1 MWQEEYWVWSD
12 FCGVHQNVFENIL
25 VYGCADLIF
34 EQLALRQWG
43 TCRDWLSKNQS
54 KLLQNVWDFIGKS
67 TSDKSLFHI
76 CDKLVHKQTVRTL
89 WRKILLPESNV
100 RLNSI
105 LLTFLIVEV
114 HPPYLSQECFP
125 LLPERKTVGYFSI
138 IVPGI
143 AEQCWSSLIE

>member
-1 MWQEEYWVWSD
+1 MGAQISSLSNWPCVSEEHVEIDCQKISLNSYKTS
-12 FCGVHQNVFENIL
+12 
-25 VYGCADLIF
+25 
-34 EQLALRQWG
+34 
-43 TCRDWLSKNQS
+43 
-54 KLLQNVWDFIGKS
+54 S

-89 WRKILLPESNV
+89 WRKILLTESNV

-114 HPPYLSQECFP
+114 HPPYLSLECFP

-138 IVPGI
+138 TVPGI
-143 AEQCWSSLIE
+143 AEQC